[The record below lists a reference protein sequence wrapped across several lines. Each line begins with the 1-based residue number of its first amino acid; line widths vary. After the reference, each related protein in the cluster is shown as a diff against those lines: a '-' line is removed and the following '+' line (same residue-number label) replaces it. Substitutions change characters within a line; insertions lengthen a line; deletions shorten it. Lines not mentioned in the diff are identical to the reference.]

1 MSLFDQLV
9 RQRRFVYLVVAL
21 LSLTG
26 VVMATRLPS
35 SIYPELRFSRITVV
49 AQGTSLNARQQMYA
63 VTRPIEQAVSVVP
76 GLQRLRSLSIRGS
89 SEVSLTFESGTDM
102 QVALQFVEARI
113 NETRS
118 ELPQELHIETQR
130 QLPSLFPIVTY
141 NLVGADAGELYDI
154 ARYRIRP
161 ALAGIPGIGRIEVQ
175 GSDVR
180 EVEVIADPLA
190 LAGAGL
196 SYTDLATA
204 IHDGLSVSAVGRVDR
219 DYTQVLVTMDEQ
231 AHELDDIANVML
243 PGGLRVRD
251 IATVRLGTI
260 DRVSLIRGDGRPAA
274 LINIA
279 RQARGNTLQLADSVA
294 RTMETLQR
302 SLPSGVT
309 IEPVYDQATLV
320 RDAVRSVRDAMLVGT
335 VLAILV
341 LFVFLRGGAIT
352 AISALAIPL
361 AMSITVLAMR
371 LLGATFNLMTLGGMA
386 IAIGLV
392 IDDTVVVTENVARH
406 LALTPDRTIA
416 IRDALAELVWP
427 VTTST
432 LTTVVV
438 FLPLGL
444 LGGVAGQF
452 FQALSVTLVIA
463 VLVSLVLALGLVP
476 LLANQ
481 FVGAQDAATE
491 SGRVAVR
498 PGVRGLLD
506 RASNGIAGFADLY
519 VRSLEVVLR
528 HRPAVV
534 TTAILL
540 LLGGALSYRHL
551 ETGFLPAMDEGA
563 FVLDY
568 WTPTGTSLDETDRQL
583 MALER
588 IIGDTPEVEST
599 SRRTGAEM
607 GLFATAQNTGDLV
620 VRLTPHGQRTRDI
633 YEVMDEIRVASESTL
648 PRLRVEFIQLLSDL
662 VNDLA
667 GNATP
672 IEVKIFGNDFPSL
685 ETYARKVGA
694 SLEGIDGLVDLFDGV
709 PDPTPELMVEV
720 DPAAASRLALTA
732 TEVSTQV
739 DAAMLGTI
747 SGQMIQGERS
757 LGIRT
762 RAPDAVRYD
771 PLRLGELPIYA
782 PGSQSPTS
790 LAALASFR
798 DSTSEAELLR
808 ENHREMIAVTGGVE
822 GRSLGSVARDVQA
835 ALATIPPPEGIT
847 VELGGQYENQREAF
861 GSMVVVILLAAL
873 AVVGVMLFQFESFVE
888 PAVILMAAPVS
899 FVGAAGLLL
908 ITGTQLNLSSLMGLL
923 LLVGLI
929 VKNGII
935 LLDFT
940 RHRMLSAT
948 EPLGIAVREA
958 ARVRLRPI
966 LMTTLCT
973 LFGLLPLA
981 LALGAGSEIQRPLAL
996 TVIGGLALSTPITL
1010 FLVPAVLLAIRGE
1023 NYRLDGPQ
1031 GLPSL
1036 DDSRDSRG

>member
-1 MSLFDQLV
+1 MNVFNHLV
-9 RQRRFVYLVVAL
+9 RQRRFVYLAVAI
-21 LSLTG
+21 LSVTG

-35 SIYPELRFSRITVV
+35 SIYPELRFSRITIV
-49 AQGTSLNARQQMYA
+49 AQGTSLSSRQQMYA
-63 VTRPIEQAVSVVP
+63 VTRPLEQAVSVVP
-76 GLQRLRSLSIRGS
+76 GLQRLRSLSIWGS
-89 SEVSLTFESGTDM
+89 SELSLTFEPNTDM

-113 NETRS
+113 NETRA
-118 ELPQELHIETQR
+118 ELPPGLAIETQR
-130 QLPSLFPIVTY
+130 LLPSLFPIITY
-141 NLVGADAGELYDI
+141 NVIGADAGELYDI
-154 ARYRIRP
+154 ARYQIRP
-161 ALAGIPGIGRIEVQ
+161 ALAGIPGVGRIDVQ

-180 EVEVIADPLA
+180 EVEVIADPLK

-196 SYTDLATA
+196 SYADLAMA
-204 IHDGLSVSAVGRVDR
+204 IQDGLGVTAVGRVDR
-219 DYTQVLVTMDEQ
+219 DYTQVLVTLDEQ
-231 AHELDDIANVML
+231 AHQLDDIADVVL
-243 PGGLRVRD
+243 PGGVLVRD
-251 IATVRLGTI
+251 LATVRLGTV

-279 RQARGNTLQLADSVA
+279 RQAQGNTLQLADSVA
-294 RTMETLQR
+294 RTMETLRR
-302 SLPSGVT
+302 SLPTGVS
-309 IEPVYDQATLV
+309 IEPVYDQAGLV
-320 RDAVRSVRDAMLVGT
+320 RDAVRSVRDAMLIGT

-361 AMSITVLAMR
+361 AMSITVFAMQ

-392 IDDTVVVTENVARH
+392 IDDTVVVTENIARH
-406 LALTPDRTIA
+406 LALTPDRTLA
-416 IRDALAELVWP
+416 IREALSELVWP

-444 LGGVAGQF
+444 LQGVAGQF

-463 VLVSLVLALGLVP
+463 VLVSLVLALALVP
-476 LLANQ
+476 LMANQ
-481 FVGAQDAATE
+481 FVSAEDAESE
-491 SGRVAVR
+491 SGRVPVR
-498 PGVRGLLD
+498 PGIRGLLD
-506 RASNGIAGFADLY
+506 RATNGIAGFVDLY
-519 VRSLEVVLR
+519 ERALAIALR

-534 TTAILL
+534 VSALILL
-540 LLGGALSYRHL
+540 VAGGFTYRRL

-583 MALER
+583 MSLEQ
-588 IIGDTPEVEST
+588 IIANTPEVEST

-620 VRLTPHGQRTRDI
+620 VRLAPHGQRQRDI
-633 YEVMDEIRVASESTL
+633 YQVMDEIRVASEGTL

-672 IEVKIFGNDFPSL
+672 IEVKIFGNDFPRL
-685 ETYARKVGA
+685 AAYAREVGA
-694 SLEGIDGLVDLFDGV
+694 HLEGIEGLVDLFDGV
-709 PDPTPELMVEV
+709 PDPTPELIVEV
-720 DPAAASRLALTA
+720 NPVAAGRMGLTA
-732 TEVSTQV
+732 TEVSRQV
-739 DAAMLGTI
+739 EAAMLGTM
-747 SGQMIQGERS
+747 SGQMVQGERS
-757 LGIRT
+757 VGIRT
-762 RAPDAVRYD
+762 RAPDDVRYD

-782 PGSQSPTS
+782 PGSREPTP
-790 LAALASFR
+790 LAALASFS
-798 DSTSEAELLR
+798 DTTSEAELLR

-835 ALATIPPPEGIT
+835 ALATLPPPEGIT
-847 VELGGQYENQREAF
+847 VVLGGQYENQRQAF
-861 GSMVVVILLAAL
+861 ASMVIVILLAAL

-888 PAVILMAAPVS
+888 PVVILAAAPVS

-908 ITGTQLNLSSLMGLL
+908 VTGTQLNLSSLMGLL

-940 RHRMLSAT
+940 RHRMLT
-948 EPLGIAVREA
+948 GDEPLGVAVREA

-996 TVIGGLALSTPITL
+996 TVIGGLALSTLVTL
-1010 FLVPAVLLAIRGE
+1010 FLVPVALLAIRGE
-1023 NYRLDGPQ
+1023 EYRL
-1031 GLPSL
+1031 PSA
-1036 DDSRDSRG
+1036 